1 MKDRGKPS
9 EVIGKMGM
17 SGYLTQRNSQ
27 NGRALSSAK
36 PVSVSKSSGVTKKR

>member
-17 SGYLTQRNSQ
+17 SGYLIQRTSQ
-27 NGRALSSAK
+27 NGRALSSTKSLSA
-36 PVSVSKSSGVTKKR
+36 SKSSGVTKKR